1 MAVNLDFEKPLLEL
15 EEKIS
20 QLSQLKHS
28 NDANL
33 NLGIKLLQEKIEFV
47 KELFFQNL
55 TAMEKVALARHP
67 LRPYPQD
74 YVERIF
80 KHFLELHGDRRFA
93 DDHAIF
99 GGFAYLGKRRVMLIA
114 TRKGRNLKDNMETNF
129 GCAHP
134 EGYRKA
140 MRLMRLA
147 DKARCPIVT
156 LVDTA
161 GAYPGI
167 AAEERHI
174 GEAIAVNLRDM
185 FRLSVPIV
193 SVITG
198 EGGSGGALGISIA
211 NRILILENAYFSV
224 ITPEGCAAILWRNVE
239 AIQKAAEAL
248 KITGQDL
255 LELGVL
261 DEVIP
266 GPLGGAHRDY
276 DQTAQN
282 LGVALERHLAELCQL
297 SAKNLQEDRYQK
309 FRAIGNFLE

>member
-1 MAVNLDFEKPLLEL
+1 MAVSLDFEKPLLEL

-20 QLSQLKHS
+20 QLSQIKHN

-33 NLGIKLLQEKIEFV
+33 NLGITLLNERIESV
-47 KELFFQNL
+47 KQLFFQNL
-55 TAMEKVALARHP
+55 SPMEKVALARHP

-74 YVERIF
+74 YVGRLF
-80 KHFLELHGDRRFA
+80 KKFLELHGDRRFA

-99 GGFAYLGKRRVMLIA
+99 GGFAYLGKRRVMLVA
-114 TRKGRNLKDNMETNF
+114 TRKGRDLKDNMDANF

-140 MRLMRLA
+140 MRLMWLA

-185 FRLSVPIV
+185 FRLSVPV
-193 SVITG
+193 VCVITG
-198 EGGSGGALGISIA
+198 EGGSGGALGISIG

-224 ITPEGCAAILWRNVE
+224 ITPEGCAAILWRNSD
-239 AIQKAAEAL
+239 ATQKAAEAL
-248 KITGQDL
+248 KLTGQDL

-266 GPLGGAHRDY
+266 EPLGGAHRDY
-276 DQTAQN
+276 DQTALN
-282 LGVALERHLAELCQL
+282 LGVALERHLAELSKL
-297 SAKNLQEDRYQK
+297 SAKRLREDRYQK
-309 FRAIGNFLE
+309 FRTIGNFLE